1 MKAIANEPVV
11 QPTRYILVSCRPL
24 EDAEN
29 KVLSKNFK
37 NIIVYNS
44 ALNSGNLDL
53 NKMSFDLLVIDV
65 SNKDN
70 HRFLEVVSPMAA
82 GLNAPIIVLKKK
94 MSNYVELVEAL
105 EAYVVSK
112 IEDLEGQNFF
122 NFLVKNKLP
131 KLDNKCSNL
140 FKSCL
145 SAVLKK
151 LYNIYSN
158 VKFLISLV

>member
-1 MKAIANEPVV
+1 MNQDLWLKKRNELKAVASEPAV
-11 QPTRYILVSCRPL
+11 QPTRYILVTCRPL

-37 NIIVYNS
+37 NIVVYNS

-65 SNKDN
+65 SKKEN
-70 HRFLEVVSPMAA
+70 HLFLEIISPMAP
-82 GLNAPIIVLKKK
+82 GLNIPIIVLKKK
-94 MSNYVELVEAL
+94 MSNYVQLVEAL

-112 IEDLEGQNFF
+112 IEDLDGQNFF

-131 KLDNKCSNL
+131 KLDNQCSNL

-145 SAVLKK
+145 SMVLKQ
-151 LYNIYSN
+151 
-158 VKFLISLV
+158 

>member
-1 MKAIANEPVV
+1 MNQALWLKKRNELKAVASESVV
-11 QPTRYILVSCRPL
+11 PPTRYILVSCRPL
-24 EDAEN
+24 EDSEN

-53 NKMSFDLLVIDV
+53 SKMTFDLLVIDV
-65 SNKDN
+65 SKKEN
-70 HRFLEVVSPMAA
+70 HLFLEIVSPMAA
-82 GLNAPIIVLKKK
+82 GLNVPIIVLKKK
-94 MSNYVELVEAL
+94 MSNYDQLVEAL

-140 FKSCL
+140 FKRCL
-145 SAVLKK
+145 SAVLKQ
-151 LYNIYSN
+151 
-158 VKFLISLV
+158 

>member
-1 MKAIANEPVV
+1 MNQELWLKKRNELKAVSSETVV
-11 QPTRYILVSCRPL
+11 APTRYILVSCRPL

-37 NIIVYNS
+37 NIIVYNA

-53 NKMSFDLLVIDV
+53 SKMTFDLLVVDV
-65 SNKDN
+65 SQKEN
-70 HRFLEVVSPMAA
+70 HLFLEIVSPMAA
-82 GLNAPIIVLKKK
+82 GLNIPIIVLKKK
-94 MSNYVELVEAL
+94 LSNYGELVEAL
-105 EAYVVSK
+105 EAYVVSR

-140 FKSCL
+140 FKRCL
-145 SAVLKK
+145 SVVLKQ
-151 LYNIYSN
+151 
-158 VKFLISLV
+158 

>member
-1 MKAIANEPVV
+1 MNQALWLKKRNELKAVASESVV
-11 QPTRYILVSCRPL
+11 PPTRYILVSCRPL
-24 EDAEN
+24 EDSEN

-37 NIIVYNS
+37 NIIVYNA

-53 NKMSFDLLVIDV
+53 SKMTFDLLVIDV
-65 SNKDN
+65 SKKEN
-70 HRFLEVVSPMAA
+70 HLFLEIVSPMAA
-82 GLNAPIIVLKKK
+82 GLNVPIIVLKKK
-94 MSNYVELVEAL
+94 MSNYDQLVEAL

-140 FKSCL
+140 FKRCL
-145 SAVLKK
+145 SAVLKA
-151 LYNIYSN
+151 
-158 VKFLISLV
+158 